1 MGLVSSAA
9 LGSSLQ
15 RGAHHRRGALAGH
28 RRNLCRADARA
39 TRAGALPSKGGEVS
53 GKILEKTKKLLIQ
66 QLKDIS
72 TYLSHAKDY

>member
-28 RRNLCRADARA
+28 CWDLCRADARA
-39 TRAGALPSKGGEVS
+39 TKRGAQGRGAKVEKFL
-53 GKILEKTKKLLIQ
+53 GKSWKRPRNF
-66 QLKDIS
+66 
-72 TYLSHAKDY
+72 